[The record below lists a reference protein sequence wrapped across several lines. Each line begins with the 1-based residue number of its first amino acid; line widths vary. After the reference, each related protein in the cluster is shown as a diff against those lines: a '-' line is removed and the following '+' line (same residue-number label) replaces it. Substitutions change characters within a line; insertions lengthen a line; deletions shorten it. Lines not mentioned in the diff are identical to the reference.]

1 MMLQAVVLGLVLPGI
16 MRAQTA
22 PATAIGAQTDART
35 QTAQPWFNPSL
46 PTTQRVDALVHAMTL
61 EEKVAQMMNAAPA
74 IPRLGVP
81 AYNYWSEG
89 LHGIAR
95 SGYATLFPQA
105 IGLAATWDPA
115 LQQQVGDVI
124 STEARAK
131 YNDAIQHGL
140 HSIYFGLGIWSP
152 NINIVRDPRWGRGLE
167 TYGEDPY
174 LTGTM
179 AVAFIRGL
187 QGNDP
192 KYLRTIATPKH
203 FDAYSG
209 PEPMRHMFNAQVS
222 AHDLEDTYT
231 PAFRAAIM
239 QGKAASLMCSYNA
252 VNGTPA
258 CANTLLLQRYLRQSW
273 GFAGFVTSDCGA
285 ISDFYRQ
292 GGHGFSPDAA
302 HASAAAV
309 KAGTELD
316 CGDAYRALT
325 EAVRKGLISEA
336 QIDAAVRALFLS
348 RMRLGMF
355 DPAGSVR
362 YDSTPYSTV
371 DSPEHR
377 ALSLR
382 AAQESIVLLKND
394 GVLPLNPHLKTIAV
408 IGPNAASLPGI
419 EGNYHAIP
427 SHPSLPLD
435 GLKQV
440 LRGHARVLYAQGS
453 NYADDLP
460 IVLPRS
466 ALHTAAH
473 NGRQGLT
480 AEYFANAEF
489 TGKPAVT
496 RVDPQVEF
504 DWNAASPVAPLP
516 RTGFSVRWTGV
527 FVPPA
532 AGKYSLRLRTGCGDC
547 GGKVTARLWLDGKEI
562 AASAG
567 KRGGPQAEMTLDNT
581 RPHAIRI
588 EYSFAAPLFGAG
600 ITLEW
605 QAPADVLREQAVQAA
620 KRADAV
626 IAFVGLS
633 PRLEGEEMPLHV
645 QGFSG
650 GDRTNIDL
658 PAVQQDLLHA
668 LGATGK
674 PLVVVLMSGSA
685 VAVNWASQH
694 AGALLEAWY
703 PGEAGGEGIADVLTG
718 AVNPSGRLPLTFYK
732 SDAQLPPFTDYS
744 MKERTYRYFTG
755 TPLYPFGYGLSYSK
769 FAYSN
774 LKLDS
779 SAIPAR
785 QPLSAHVTVT
795 NDSKTAGDE
804 VVQLYLIPP
813 SGQGYPLRQL
823 IAFQRV
829 HVAAHASRTVNFSVP
844 PRMLSEVDAV
854 GQRAIRAGTYR
865 LFAGGQS
872 PDNSGATPGETASF
886 TISGMQP
893 VSK

>member
-1 MMLQAVVLGLVLPGI
+1 MRFRKSFLLPLAGAGI
-16 MRAQTA
+16 LLSGALLAQTT
-22 PATAIGAQTDART
+22 PPQSSN
-35 QTAQPWFNPSL
+35 AQPWFNPAL
-46 PTTQRVDALVHAMTL
+46 PATQRVDALVHAMTL
-61 EEKVAQMMNAAPA
+61 TEKVAQMMNNAPA

-131 YNDAIQHGL
+131 YNDAVRHGL
-140 HSIYFGLGIWSP
+140 RSIYFGLGIWSP

-187 QGNDP
+187 QGDDP

-209 PEPMRHMFNAQVS
+209 PEPLRHTFNAQVS

-231 PAFRAAIM
+231 PAFRAAIV

-258 CANTLLLQRYLRQSW
+258 CANTLLLQRYLRQDW
-273 GFAGFVTSDCGA
+273 KFTGFVTSDCGA
-285 ISDFYRQ
+285 ISDFYRT
-292 GGHGFSPDAA
+292 GGHGFSTDAA
-302 HASAAAV
+302 QASAAAV

-316 CGDAYRALT
+316 CGDAYSALT
-325 EAVRKGLISEA
+325 ESVRKGLIADA

-348 RMRLGMF
+348 RMRLGLF
-355 DPAGSVR
+355 DPADSVP
-362 YDSTPYSTV
+362 YNSTPYATV

-377 ALSLR
+377 ALSLKT
-382 AAQESIVLLKND
+382 AHESIVLLKND
-394 GVLPLNPHLKTIAV
+394 GVLPLNPHVKTVAV
-408 IGPNAASLPGI
+408 IGPNAASLPAV

-427 SHPSLPLD
+427 SHPSLPID
-435 GLKQV
+435 GLEQA

-453 NYADDLP
+453 NYAGDLP

-466 ALHTAAH
+466 ALRPAQHTD
-473 NGRQGLT
+473 REGLT
-480 AEYFANAEF
+480 GQYFANPDF
-489 TGKPAVT
+489 SGKPAVT
-496 RVDPQVEF
+496 RVDRQVQF
-504 DWNAASPVAPLP
+504 DWDAASPAAPLS
-516 RTGFSVRWTGV
+516 RTGYSVRWTGY

-532 AGKYSLRLRTGCGDC
+532 PGKYALLLRTPGCHGCGA
-547 GGKVTARLWLDGKEI
+547 KVSARLWLDGKEVPAG
-562 AASAG
+562 AAETHGSLRVALTVSG
-567 KRGGPQAEMTLDNT
+567 T
-581 RPHAIRI
+581 RPHPIRI
-588 EYSFAAPLFGAG
+588 EYRFAAPLFGAG
-600 ITLEW
+600 VTLAW
-605 QAPADVLREQAVQAA
+605 QAPADVLREQAVRTAKQA
-620 KRADAV
+620 DT
-626 IAFVGLS
+626 ILAFVGLS

-650 GDRTNIDL
+650 GDRTSIDL
-658 PAVQQDLLHA
+658 PAVQLDLLRA

-685 VAVNWASQH
+685 VAMNWATQN

-703 PGEAGGEGIADVLTG
+703 PGEAGGQAVADVLTG
-718 AVNPSGRLPLTFYK
+718 TFNPSGRLPVTFYK

-744 MKERTYRYFTG
+744 MKNRTYRYFTG
-755 TPLYPFGYGLSYSK
+755 TPLYPFGYGLSYSR
-769 FAYSN
+769 FRYSQ
-774 LKLDS
+774 LH
-779 SAIPAR
+779 
-785 QPLSAHVTVT
+785 LSAASVTAGDPLTAEVTVT
-795 NDSKTAGDE
+795 NEGSMAGDAVAE
-804 VVQLYLIPP
+804 AYLIPP
-813 SGQGYPLRQL
+813 AGAGVALQQL
-823 IAFQRV
+823 AGFQRV
-829 HVAAHASRTVNFSVP
+829 HLAPRASRTVRFQLQ
-844 PRMLSEVDAV
+844 PRSLSQVDEDGRRV
-854 GQRAIRAGTYR
+854 IQAGNYR
-865 LFAGGQS
+865 LFIGAQPPVGAGNDAGVS
-872 PDNSGATPGETASF
+872 TGF
-886 TISGMQP
+886 TITGQ
-893 VSK
+893 KRLGD